1 MSKSDGVDTAA
12 QAGSGG
18 RRRKRMD
25 SADQR
30 TLRDDSKRS
39 GDRQFVVALA
49 RGLEILA
56 AFRSREGPLGNREL
70 SDRTGLPAATV
81 SRLTYTLAQ
90 LGYLEFNPRQENY
103 DFGSGTLALAL
114 VALTRRSIR
123 EIASPLM
130 QELANSANAN
140 VGLGIRHQRMM
151 LYIEACEGSGL
162 IGLRLFN
169 GSRIPIITTAM
180 GRAYLARMD
189 EDDREDLLAELKPS
203 FGSEWPT
210 VLVGLQKAMRD
221 MERYGFCTSLGEWQA
236 YINGVGTAIRLS
248 DGSSYAMN
256 LGGAAQLLPEREL
269 VEVHGPKLAA
279 VAQQVRRL
287 MSGPDEE

>member
-1 MSKSDGVDTAA
+1 MSNSDAIDTAA
-12 QAGSGG
+12 QSGSGG

-25 SADQR
+25 SVGEE

-39 GDRQFVVALA
+39 DDRQFVVALA
-49 RGLEILA
+49 RGLEVLA

-70 SDRTGLPAATV
+70 SDRTGLPTATV
-81 SRLTYTLAQ
+81 SRLTYTLAR

-103 DFGSGTLALAL
+103 EFGSSTLALAL

-123 EIASPLM
+123 QIARPLM
-130 QELANSANAN
+130 QELADSANAN
-140 VGLGIRHQRMM
+140 VGLGIRHQQMM

-169 GSRIPIITTAM
+169 GSRIPILTTAM

-189 EDDREDLLAELKPS
+189 DEDREALLAEVKPDY
-203 FGSEWPT
+203 GSEWPT
-210 VLVGLQKAMRD
+210 ILVGLQKAMRD
-221 MERYGFCTSLGEWQA
+221 MERYGFCTSLGEWQS

-248 DGSSYAMN
+248 DGSSYGMN

-269 VEVHGPKLAA
+269 VEVYGPKLAA
-279 VAQQVRRL
+279 VAQQIRRL
-287 MSGPDEE
+287 MSVPDEE

>member
-1 MSKSDGVDTAA
+1 MSKSDAIDTAA
-12 QAGSGG
+12 QSGSGG

-25 SADQR
+25 SVGEG

-49 RGLEILA
+49 RGLEVLA
-56 AFRSREGPLGNREL
+56 AFRSREGSLGNREL

-81 SRLTYTLAQ
+81 SRLTYILAR
-90 LGYLEFNPRQENY
+90 LGYLEFNPRLENY
-103 DFGSGTLALAL
+103 DFGSSTLALAL

-123 EIASPLM
+123 QIAGPLM
-130 QELANSANAN
+130 QELADSAKAN
-140 VGLGIRHQRMM
+140 VGLGIRHQRMT

-169 GSRIPIITTAM
+169 GSRIPILTTAM

-189 EDDREDLLAELKPS
+189 DEDREGLLAELKPD
-203 FGSEWPT
+203 FGSEWPSI
-210 VLVGLQKAMRD
+210 LVGLQKAMRD
-221 MERYGFCTSLGEWQA
+221 MERYEFCTSVGEWQS

-248 DGSSYAMN
+248 DGRSYGMN

-269 VEVHGPKLAA
+269 VEVYGPKLAA
-279 VAQQVRRL
+279 VAQQIRRL
-287 MSGPDEE
+287 TSVPDEE